1 MGGRTPA
8 DAAGTSATSGQAAST
23 EPAPLEIAGAREHS
37 IEAEAASEAAPV
49 LGPGESASSDPALF
63 PRPLSRERIAVW
75 LRNNGFH
82 YFIDVDGD
90 VGGLWHS
97 RVFFFFLFGEHKE
110 IIQVR
115 GQWNREIAIDRI
127 EEVLEFCNEWNSD
140 MVWPKAYI
148 RMPDSGMIQ
157 VCAEVSG
164 DFEQGITDE
173 QLAVQLMA
181 ALGSQSHFFDGLDG
195 LYPDP
200 AGSPA

>member
-1 MGGRTPA
+1 MGERTPA
-8 DAAGTSATSGQAAST
+8 DAEGTSDARSQAAST
-23 EPAPLEIAGAREHS
+23 EPAPRGDGDAQAQSTGV
-37 IEAEAASEAAPV
+37 EAQSAPAAT
-49 LGPGESASSDPALF
+49 LGPGESATSDPALF
-63 PRPLSRERIAVW
+63 PRPLSRERIASW
-75 LRNNGFH
+75 LQNNGFH
-82 YFIDVDGD
+82 YFVDVDGD

-97 RVFFFFLFGEHKE
+97 RVYFFFLFGDHKE

-148 RMPDSGMIQ
+148 RIPDSGMIQ
-157 VCAEVSG
+157 VCAEVSA